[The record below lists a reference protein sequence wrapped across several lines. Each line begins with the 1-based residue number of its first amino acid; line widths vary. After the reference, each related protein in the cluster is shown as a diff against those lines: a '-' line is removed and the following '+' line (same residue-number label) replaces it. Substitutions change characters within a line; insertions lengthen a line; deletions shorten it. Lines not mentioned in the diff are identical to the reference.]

1 MYQYT
6 LILVFVH
13 LFLHVHV
20 QGGNCMYMYMYIYL
34 HWYMVLYTC
43 VWCNTLSVT
52 APTDSS
58 MHRFLTSPFDSQ
70 DLHLH
75 MSSTMSVPSTQALG
89 ATPAIGGANELQHP
103 TNVVP
108 QTTITTTAEQAPL
121 GLPQELLMQQ
131 PGPGSEYSTSGE
143 DTETPDLFASRASH
157 TSSPPPTDSDS
168 EFSDD
173 DDDNQLAIA
182 EAVKGALDEL
192 ELTSSSIYTEE
203 GPEYGD
209 ETNSQPPPPLHTT
222 STATPGATS
231 QQNGATAS
239 QFSASPVT
247 KESGLFHS
255 GIPTAA
261 SIPLSSSPIV
271 NGQGGSTS
279 LKLDLSLGAGGERE
293 GEGVVGGDGDETLIG
308 DETEPSVMKEAD
320 EFSQFDPSH
329 LSSLL
334 ERESFNATNPKL
346 LLSLQNSSIVET
358 KSTTHSSLPVERRE
372 SEVGNEEVSPSKR
385 GDLVVEERS
394 EEGDVSSRTESALSY
409 SASEGGSPAH
419 TMEVRFLTCMACI
432 L

>member
-1 MYQYT
+1 M
-6 LILVFVH
+6 
-13 LFLHVHV
+13 
-20 QGGNCMYMYMYIYL
+20 NMYMYVYL
-34 HWYMVLYTC
+34 HRYSIC

-52 APTDSS
+52 TPTDSS

-89 ATPAIGGANELQHP
+89 ATPAIGGVNELEYP
-103 TNVVP
+103 TNVVS
-108 QTTITTTAEQAPL
+108 QTTTTTAAEQAPL

-182 EAVKGALDEL
+182 EAIKGALDEL

-209 ETNSQPPPPLHTT
+209 ETNSQPPPPPHTT

-239 QFSASPVT
+239 QFSAGPVV
-247 KESGLFHS
+247 KESGLLHS

-271 NGQGGSTS
+271 NGRGDTS

-293 GEGVVGGDGDETLIG
+293 GEGVVGGGGDETLIG

-334 ERESFNATNPKL
+334 ERESFNATSPKSL
-346 LLSLQNSSIVET
+346 PSLQNSSTVET
-358 KSTTHSSLPVERRE
+358 KSTTSSSLPVERRE
-372 SEVGNEEVSPSKR
+372 SEVDDKEVSPSKTE
-385 GDLVVEERS
+385 DLMVEGKS